1 MLHLLLIE
9 WGENMQ
15 MQIGKPIFHEE
26 ISASAWRYWE
36 RLNFRSR
43 PRQEVEWSSNSIWRS
58 RRSSGADREEW
69 IVNKQ
74 RRISLQ
80 GGERRLN
87 RLWTW
92 LWNGSR
98 IYGLKSLAQTNKILL
113 EYHSMRECNE
123 FNDHSRILLFGTDH
137 WANRKVGSLI
147 LFALFTAANMLEQTP
162 IHQFVCIF
170 HNALKFGAF
179 VRKSTGTQHPT
190 SLLSTITRLDCWF
203 WMGNETWLFKWRGHT
218 DQERAFSWPDM

>member
-1 MLHLLLIE
+1 MDWWWVGTDFKGCPRFIWRIKTIRQQPQSTLNLPKLKRQIYAIAQSRDHSVSHTQRHLMLHLLLIE

-98 IYGLKSLAQTNKILL
+98 IYGLKS
-113 EYHSMRECNE
+113 
-123 FNDHSRILLFGTDH
+123 
-137 WANRKVGSLI
+137 
-147 LFALFTAANMLEQTP
+147 
-162 IHQFVCIF
+162 
-170 HNALKFGAF
+170 
-179 VRKSTGTQHPT
+179 
-190 SLLSTITRLDCWF
+190 
-203 WMGNETWLFKWRGHT
+203 
-218 DQERAFSWPDM
+218 